1 MADRNYTKDEGK
13 AKGPLDGIRVLDM
26 ATMIVGPVATQWLGD
41 MGADVIKV
49 EPPEGD
55 LTRNI
60 GPRHS
65 PDMGAFFLGSNRNKR
80 SIEVDLKKPAAQQVF
95 ERLVRSSD
103 VILYSIR
110 TGAAERLGLTYEK
123 LSALNPQIILCHVK
137 GFADEG
143 PYGGQA
149 AYDDVA
155 QAVSGLAMMQSVVT
169 GEPRYVPSIIAD
181 KVTGLQAAYAISLAL
196 FHRLRTGRGQEIS
209 VPMFETMVAFNM
221 TEHLW
226 GEIFVPPL
234 AGTGYPPITTKAR
247 RPFKTSDGYLC
258 VLPYTEQ
265 HWTRFCEVVGDPA
278 LTADPRYATHAA
290 RQSDQLGFWNEVANR
305 VSRKSTAEWIEA
317 LTVADVPFGL
327 VNSFDDLLTDPHL
340 ESVGFWQILQDPTE
354 GALRMMTNPTA
365 MSASPASIRRL
376 PPRLGEHSAEIL
388 RELDFGSDDIA
399 ALIAQGVIGAG
410 PGVTNCLETVG

>member
-1 MADRNYTKDEGK
+1 MTVCNNLNVGEKST
-13 AKGPLDGIRVLDM
+13 GPLDGIRVLDM

-49 EPPEGD
+49 EPPDGD

-80 SIEVDLKKPAAQQVF
+80 SIALNLKKREARPVF

-110 TGAAERLGLTYEK
+110 TEAAERLGLTYKK
-123 LSALNPQIILCHVK
+123 LSALNPKIILCHVK

-143 PYGGQA
+143 SYGGMA
-149 AYDDVA
+149 AYDDVV
-155 QAVSGLAMMQSVVT
+155 QAVSGLAMLQSVVT

-181 KVTGLQAAYAISLAL
+181 KVTGLQAAYAISLAI
-196 FHRLRTGRGQEIS
+196 FHRLRTGQGQEIS
-209 VPMFETMVAFNM
+209 IPMFETMAAFNM

-247 RPFKTSDGYLC
+247 RPFKTSDGGYLC

-265 HWTRFCEVVGDPA
+265 HWARFCEVVGDPV

-290 RQSDQLGFWNEVANR
+290 RQSDQLGFWNEVANQ
-305 VSRKSTAEWIEA
+305 VKRKSTAEWVEA
-317 LTVADVPFGL
+317 LTAADVPFGL
-327 VNSFDDLLTDPHL
+327 ANSLDDLLTDPHL
-340 ESVGFWQILQDPTE
+340 ESVGFWQTFQHPTE
-354 GALRMMTNPTA
+354 GALRMMANPTT
-365 MSASPASIRRL
+365 MSASPASIRHL

-388 RELDFGSDDIA
+388 RELEFGADDIA
-399 ALIAQGVIGAG
+399 ALTAQGVFG
-410 PGVTNCLETVG
+410 PDPAIREHH